1 MAEEIKVVIE
11 KDGTMMLEVSGKR
24 GAQCLTVTKSL
35 EEELGEVL
43 GRQRTPEFF
52 QNARITLK
60 NRISNPLK
68 SA

>member
-1 MAEEIKVVIE
+1 MGGEIKVVIE

-24 GAQCLTVTKSL
+24 GAQCLTVTQSL

-43 GRQRTPEFF
+43 GRQRTPEFY
-52 QNARITLK
+52 QGARIALK
-60 NRISNPLK
+60 NKISNPLK